1 MLSLPDTAEVCAV
14 ASPAGAP
21 AHRRDRDN
29 LAVMDAEEMRA
40 RAASFGAVADKYADH
55 RPGYPDEAVRWLV
68 GTSPGRVLELGAGTG
83 KLSAGIAELGHDVVA
98 VDPSAEMLEH
108 LRRHTPAAHPV
119 VARAEHIPLATS
131 SVDVVVAAQ
140 AFHWFDQGQALPEIA
155 RVLRP
160 GGVLSLVWNN
170 GDLTVP
176 WVKKVFAL
184 MDLTTAGAGDDPL
197 EGSDLFTSSEAAVF
211 RHWKQFHRRS
221 LVGFVASQSRAG
233 LMTPDER
240 DDLLAKVGELYDGY
254 GRGPDGMLMP
264 WKSYAYRARV
274 SVLGNVRREVA
285 EDPGPSDGLD
295 GGLLID
301 FP

>member
-1 MLSLPDTAEVCAV
+1 MQ
-14 ASPAGAP
+14 
-21 AHRRDRDN
+21 
-29 LAVMDAEEMRA
+29 A
-40 RAASFGAVADKYADH
+40 RAASFGDVADAYADH

-83 KLSAGIAELGHDVVA
+83 KLTAAIAGIGHDVVA
-98 VDPSAEMLEH
+98 VEPSAEMLRH
-108 LRRHTPAAHPV
+108 VRRHTPAAHTV
-119 VARAEHIPLATS
+119 VARAEHIPLAAS

-140 AFHWFDQGQALPEIA
+140 AFHWFDQEQALPEIA

-184 MDLTTAGAGDDPL
+184 IGLTAAGVGDDPV
-197 EGSDLFTSSEAAVF
+197 EGSDLFSSSEAAVF
-211 RHWKQFHRRS
+211 RHWQQLHRGS
-221 LVGFVASQSRAG
+221 LVGFVASQSRTAVMAPG
-233 LMTPDER
+233 ER
-240 DDLLAKVGELYDGY
+240 DDLLVKVGELYDSY

-264 WKSYAYRARV
+264 WKCHAYRARV
-274 SVLGNVRREVA
+274 SVLSNVSRA
-285 EDPGPSDGLD
+285 SAKDAGPSDGLD

>member
-1 MLSLPDTAEVCAV
+1 
-14 ASPAGAP
+14 
-21 AHRRDRDN
+21 
-29 LAVMDAEEMRA
+29 MRA
-40 RAASFGAVADKYADH
+40 RAASFGDVAGAYADH
-55 RPGYPDEAVRWLV
+55 RPGYPAEAVRWLV

-83 KLSAGIAELGHDVVA
+83 KLTAEVAGLGHDVVA
-98 VDPSAEMLEH
+98 LDHSAQMLSH
-108 LRRHTPAAHPV
+108 LRHTPTVHAV
-119 VARAEHIPLATS
+119 VARAEQIPLATS
-131 SVDVVVAAQ
+131 SIDVVVAAQ
-140 AFHWFDQGQALPEIA
+140 AFHWFDQERALPEIA

-184 MDLTTAGAGDDPL
+184 MDLTAAEVGDDPF
-197 EGSDLFTSSEAAVF
+197 EGFDLFTSSEASVF
-211 RHWKQFHRRS
+211 RHWQQFHRDS
-221 LVGFVASQSRAG
+221 LVGFVASQSRAAV
-233 LMTPDER
+233 MTPDER
-240 DDLLAKVGELYDGY
+240 DDLLAKVAELYDGY

-274 SVLGNVRREVA
+274 SSLGNFRRETPA
-285 EDPGPSDGLD
+285 GAGRSGGLD